1 MHWLKR
7 YLYDR
12 ISVDIISPTFPV
24 NFWSRMQLLLFVSMA
39 TDSRSTLGNVVWA
52 KCWVGLCCVVRIPL
66 MSQRAVPQRHYE
78 IKMDNSIGQ
87 LFLMQLH

>member
-24 NFWSRMQLLLFVSMA
+24 NFWSRSSFCCLFP
-39 TDSRSTLGNVVWA
+39 WQ
-52 KCWVGLCCVVRIPL
+52 RI
-66 MSQRAVPQRHYE
+66 RAVPWE
-78 IKMDNSIGQ
+78 M
-87 LFLMQLH
+87 